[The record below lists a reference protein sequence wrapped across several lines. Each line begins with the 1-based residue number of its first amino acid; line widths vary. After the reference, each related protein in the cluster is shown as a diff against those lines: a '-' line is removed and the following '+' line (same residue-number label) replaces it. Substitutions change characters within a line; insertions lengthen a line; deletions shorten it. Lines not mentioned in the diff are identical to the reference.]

1 MCLGLRANVLG
12 VVKILRNQVFL
23 FCVLCA
29 FCVRGASVF
38 AAPRASDDPPHRDA
52 AIESLIQDAAGLPP
66 EFNADVLIRVAGS
79 TRVVELAWKRE
90 MLEEA
95 FLRAYAAPVA
105 YRRTSVRVP
114 PDSRQGAL
122 TQAYDTQIARVPLQV
137 RSAQLMAFVAPL
149 RARELFE
156 WIDLNLAPAVC
167 SDVFVPAVDEY
178 YGALSTLARTTFTPS
193 ERGDAL
199 RFLELYLWRAH
210 LPTEMPAVARALIRF
225 RPSTIEATYLETLYR
240 HLLEAG
246 TSDPRGFSVADIDI
260 VGRSADLQGADRE
273 RNVPGWFVMDA
284 LKAYLLEHLNGP
296 RCADSATESFVP
308 SAFNAAAR
316 LLHADPI
323 AEVTPINADAIR
335 PSRLLGGAR
344 IDLYWQTFSARRL
357 YEMWMGLRGTGLNP
371 VPERV
376 RRTDEW
382 RNNADRFIT
391 ELNQWTGHGEASER
405 DYFYQKAT
413 LFVNLI
419 DLMPSSSVRVRGLRD
434 FIDFMRHADTD
445 RDQRALWFVFV
456 NRLLEL
462 ARGNNRRETLA
473 LMEQSGQATLSTYAR
488 LERMMPPQR
497 RAASGASAVP
507 AAAR

>member
-1 MCLGLRANVLG
+1 MLGCV
-12 VVKILRNQVFL
+12 I
-23 FCVLCA
+23 CVL
-29 FCVRGASVF
+29 CVRGASVC
-38 AAPRASDDPPHRDA
+38 AAPRALDDPPRRDA

-95 FLRAYAAPVA
+95 FFRAYAAPVA

-137 RSAQLMAFVAPL
+137 RAAQLMAFVAPI

-167 SDVFVPAVDEY
+167 SDVLVPAVDEY

-210 LPTEMPAVARALIRF
+210 LPTEMPAVARALVRF
-225 RPSTIEATYLETLYR
+225 RPSAIEATYLETFY
-240 HLLEAG
+240 HQLLDSG

-260 VGRSADLQGADRE
+260 VGSSADLQGADRG
-273 RNVPGWFVMDA
+273 RNVPGWFVMDS
-284 LKAYLLEHLNGP
+284 LKAYLLKHLNGP

-323 AEVTPINADAIR
+323 AEVTPINAEAIR

-344 IDLYWQTFSARRL
+344 IDLYWQTFAARRL
-357 YEMWMGLRGTGLNP
+357 YEMWMALRGTGQNP

-376 RRTDEW
+376 RRTAEW
-382 RNNADRFIT
+382 RDNADRFIT
-391 ELNQWTGHGEASER
+391 ELNQWTGRSEESER
-405 DYFYQKAT
+405 DYLYQKAT
-413 LFVNLI
+413 LFANLL
-419 DLMPSSSVRVRGLRD
+419 DLMPSSSVRIRGLRD

-462 ARGNNRRETLA
+462 SRGNDRRDALT
-473 LMEQSGQATLSTYAR
+473 LMEQSGQPTLATYAR

-497 RAASGASAVP
+497 RTADAASAVP
-507 AAAR
+507 APAR